1 MKKNTEYTLYVYN
14 HLMKKNKTSKPANT
28 LTDPFANRE
37 AQKYD
42 NPVASR
48 ELILETLETHP
59 IPLTHL
65 QLVDRLHVEGEDQ
78 IEAMRRRLIAM
89 CRDGQLVEDRR
100 GGFMPMSQVPLIR
113 GRVQGHKDGYGFLIK
128 DEGGDDLH
136 LSMKQMRKVFDG
148 DVVTVRLAGADNRG
162 KQEAII
168 VEVQQRN
175 THQLVGRF
183 YTQGDSAYV
192 VPDARRVTQE
202 IMIPGS
208 EMGAAKNGQFVV
220 VDITKQP
227 DTRQLALGRITE
239 VLGDHLAPGMEI
251 DIALRSHEIP
261 FVFPEAVE
269 TQVAAIADEVTEA
282 DKYNRIDLRD
292 LPFVTIDGEDARD
305 FDDAVLAQYNP
316 KTKGWRLYVAIAD
329 VSHYVP
335 VNSPLDVE
343 AQNRGNSV
351 YFPEHVVPMLPE
363 KLSNGLCS
371 LNPHVDRLC
380 MVCEM
385 SISAAGNISGYQFY
399 EGVMHS
405 HARLTYKLVGKILED
420 KDGDEGQVLREQY
433 ANIVPQLDTLYD
445 LYKVLRGARSERGAI
460 EFETTETRIVFNSDR
475 KIEDIVPVTRNDAHK
490 VIEECMLCANVATA
504 RFMEKHQQ
512 PSLYRVH
519 QGPSEQK
526 LENLKQYLNE
536 SGLSLTGGTKP
547 TPKDFLQVMNQIKDR
562 PDAHL
567 IQSMLLRSMSQA
579 VYQPD
584 NEGHFGLAYPAYTHF
599 TSPIRRYPDLLV
611 HRAIR
616 QLIRSES
623 EDASLLKTVRRAEG
637 AKPLAKK
644 EIYPYDM
651 AALLQFGEQC
661 SLTERRAD
669 DATRDVMDFLKC
681 EYMRNHLGEE
691 FEGVISTVTN
701 FGIFVQLSD
710 LYIEGLVHVTNLT
723 SDFYQFDPVRMLLRG
738 ERSGR
743 VLRMGD
749 TVQVVVSRV
758 DLDDRKIDFVM
769 QGADS
774 NGAQGAANPSKRGNR
789 RSGKQGET
797 SGKRSIGTVR
807 KRKPEL
813 KAPEGNSDSDKK
825 DPYAKAKADKKK
837 LMDEAKSAAKKK
849 KPSKRQKLNNAKK
862 NASKKTAKKKK

>member
-1 MKKNTEYTLYVYN
+1 
-14 HLMKKNKTSKPANT
+14 MKKNKPETTSKKLA
-28 LTDPFANRE
+28 DPFAKRE
-37 AQKYD
+37 ADKYD

-48 ELILETLETHP
+48 ELILETLEHHP
-59 IPLTHL
+59 LPLTHM
-65 QLVDRLHVEGEDQ
+65 QLVEDLHVEGEDQ

-100 GGFMPMSQVPLIR
+100 RAYTPMSQVPIVQ

-136 LSMKQMRKVFDG
+136 LSAKQMRKVFDG
-148 DVVTVRLAGADNRG
+148 DRVSVRLAGADNRG
-162 KQEAII
+162 KQEAVI
-168 VEVQQRN
+168 VDVIQRN

-183 YTQGDSAYV
+183 YTQGESAYV
-192 VPDARRVTQE
+192 VPDSRRVTQE
-202 IMIPGS
+202 IMIPGT
-208 EMGAAKNGQFVV
+208 EMNGAKNGQFVV
-220 VDITKQP
+220 VDITHQP
-227 DTRQLALGRITE
+227 DTRQLALGKITE

-269 TQVAAIADEVTEA
+269 QQVAKINAEVEEA
-282 DKYNRIDLRD
+282 DKLHRMDLRQ

-305 FDDAVLAQYNP
+305 FDDAVLAEYNAQ
-316 KTKGWRLYVAIAD
+316 TKGWRLFVAIAD

-335 VNSPLDVE
+335 VNSPLDIE
-343 AQNRGNSV
+343 AQKRGNSV

-385 SISAAGNISGYQFY
+385 DISAAGEITDYKFY

-420 KDGDEGQVLREQY
+420 KNGDEGQVLREQY

-445 LYKVLRGARSERGAI
+445 LYKSLKAARGERSAI
-460 EFETTETRIVFNSDR
+460 EFETVETRIVFNSDR
-475 KIEDIVPVTRNDAHK
+475 KIEDIVPVQRNDAHK

-504 RFMEKHQQ
+504 RFLQQHKQ
-512 PSLYRVH
+512 PSLFRVH

-536 SGLSLTGGTKP
+536 SGITLGGGLKP
-547 TPKDFLQVMNQIKDR
+547 TPKDFLQVMRQIEGR

-584 NEGHFGLAYPAYTHF
+584 NDGHFGLAYPAYTHF
-599 TSPIRRYPDLLV
+599 TSPIRRYPDLMV

-616 QLIRSES
+616 QLVRSDNQDE
-623 EDASLLKTVRRAEG
+623 ALLKTIRRAEG
-637 AKPLAKK
+637 ASVISKK
-644 EIYPYDM
+644 DIYPYDM

-681 EYMRNHLGEE
+681 EYMREHVGET
-691 FEGVISTVTN
+691 FDGVISTVTN
-701 FGIFVQLSD
+701 FGIFVQLDD

-723 SDFYQFDPVRMLLRG
+723 SDFYQFDPVRMVLRG

-743 VLRMGD
+743 VFRMGD
-749 TVQVVVSRV
+749 PVEVIVSRV
-758 DLDDRKIDFVM
+758 DLDDRKIDFEM
-769 QGADS
+769 LGA
-774 NGAQGAANPSKRGNR
+774 GNDGG
-789 RSGKQGET
+789 SGKKGKPR
-797 SGKRSIGTVR
+797 SSKGKRSIGSVR

-813 KAPEGNSDSDKK
+813 TTSDAAHSK

-837 LMDEAKSAAKKK
+837 LMEDAKSEAKKKK

-862 NASKKTAKKKK
+862 KAASKPAKKKK

>member
-1 MKKNTEYTLYVYN
+1 
-14 HLMKKNKTSKPANT
+14 MKKNKPETTSKKLA
-28 LTDPFANRE
+28 DPFAKRE
-37 AQKYD
+37 ADKYD

-48 ELILETLETHP
+48 ELILETLEHHP
-59 IPLTHL
+59 LPLTHM
-65 QLVDRLHVEGEDQ
+65 QLVEDLHVEGEDQ

-100 GGFMPMSQVPLIR
+100 RAYTPMSQVPIVQ

-136 LSMKQMRKVFDG
+136 LSAKQMRKVFDG
-148 DVVTVRLAGADNRG
+148 DRVSVRLAGADNRG
-162 KQEAII
+162 KQEAVI
-168 VEVQQRN
+168 VDVIQRN

-183 YTQGDSAYV
+183 YTQGESAYV
-192 VPDARRVTQE
+192 VPDSRRVTQE
-202 IMIPGS
+202 IMIPGT
-208 EMGAAKNGQFVV
+208 EMNGAKNGQFVV
-220 VDITKQP
+220 VDITHQP
-227 DTRQLALGRITE
+227 DTRQLALGKITE

-269 TQVAAIADEVTEA
+269 QQVAKINAEVEEA
-282 DKYNRIDLRD
+282 DKLHRMDLRQ

-305 FDDAVLAQYNP
+305 FDDAVLAEYNAQ
-316 KTKGWRLYVAIAD
+316 TKGWRLFVAIAD

-335 VNSPLDVE
+335 VNSPLDIE
-343 AQNRGNSV
+343 AQKRGNSV

-385 SISAAGNISGYQFY
+385 DISAAGEITDYKFY

-420 KDGDEGQVLREQY
+420 KNGDEGQVLREQY

-445 LYKVLRGARSERGAI
+445 LYKSLKAARGERGAI
-460 EFETTETRIVFNSDR
+460 EFETVETRIVFNSDR
-475 KIEDIVPVTRNDAHK
+475 KIEDIVPVQRNDAHK

-504 RFMEKHQQ
+504 RFLQQHKQ
-512 PSLYRVH
+512 PSLFRVH

-536 SGLSLTGGTKP
+536 SGITLGGGLKP
-547 TPKDFLQVMNQIKDR
+547 TPKDFLQVMRQIEGR

-584 NEGHFGLAYPAYTHF
+584 NDGHFGLAYPAYTHF
-599 TSPIRRYPDLLV
+599 TSPIRRYPDLMV

-616 QLIRSES
+616 QLVRSDNQDE
-623 EDASLLKTVRRAEG
+623 ALLKTIRRAEG
-637 AKPLAKK
+637 ASVISKK
-644 EIYPYDM
+644 DIYPYDM

-681 EYMRNHLGEE
+681 EYMREHVGET
-691 FEGVISTVTN
+691 FDGVISTVTN
-701 FGIFVQLSD
+701 FGIFVQLDD

-723 SDFYQFDPVRMLLRG
+723 SDFYQFDPVRMVLRG

-743 VLRMGD
+743 VFRMGD
-749 TVQVVVSRV
+749 PVEVIVSRV
-758 DLDDRKIDFVM
+758 DLDDRKIDFEM
-769 QGADS
+769 LGA
-774 NGAQGAANPSKRGNR
+774 GNDGG
-789 RSGKQGET
+789 SGKKGKPR
-797 SGKRSIGTVR
+797 SSKGKRSIGSVR

-813 KAPEGNSDSDKK
+813 TTSDAAHSK

-837 LMDEAKSAAKKK
+837 LMEDAKSEAKKKK

-862 NASKKTAKKKK
+862 KAASKPAKKKK

>member
-1 MKKNTEYTLYVYN
+1 
-14 HLMKKNKTSKPANT
+14 MKKNKPETTSKKLA
-28 LTDPFANRE
+28 DPFAKRE
-37 AQKYD
+37 ADKYD

-48 ELILETLETHP
+48 ELILETLEHHP
-59 IPLTHL
+59 LPLTHM
-65 QLVDRLHVEGEDQ
+65 QLVEHLHVEGEDQ

-100 GGFMPMSQVPLIR
+100 RAYTPMSQVPILQ

-136 LSMKQMRKVFDG
+136 LSAKQMRKVFDG
-148 DVVTVRLAGADNRG
+148 DRVSVRLAGADNRG
-162 KQEAII
+162 KQEAVI
-168 VEVQQRN
+168 VDVIQRN

-183 YTQGDSAYV
+183 YTQGESAYV
-192 VPDARRVTQE
+192 VPDSRRVTQE
-202 IMIPGS
+202 IMIPGT
-208 EMGAAKNGQFVV
+208 EMNGAKNGQFVV
-220 VDITKQP
+220 VDITHQP
-227 DTRQLALGRITE
+227 DTRQLALGKITE

-269 TQVAAIADEVTEA
+269 QQVAKINAEVEEA
-282 DKYNRIDLRD
+282 DKLHRMDLRQ

-305 FDDAVLAQYNP
+305 FDDAVLAEYNAQ
-316 KTKGWRLYVAIAD
+316 TKGWRLFVAIAD

-335 VNSPLDVE
+335 VNSPLDIE
-343 AQNRGNSV
+343 AQKRGNSV

-385 SISAAGNISGYQFY
+385 DISAAGEITDYKFY

-420 KDGDEGQVLREQY
+420 KNGDEGQVLREQY

-445 LYKVLRGARSERGAI
+445 LYKSLKAARGERGAI
-460 EFETTETRIVFNSDR
+460 EFETVETRIVFNSDR
-475 KIEDIVPVTRNDAHK
+475 KIEDIVPVQRNDAHK

-504 RFMEKHQQ
+504 RFLQQHKQ
-512 PSLYRVH
+512 PSLFRVH

-536 SGLSLTGGTKP
+536 SGITLGGGLKP
-547 TPKDFLQVMNQIKDR
+547 TPKDFLQVMRQIEGR

-584 NEGHFGLAYPAYTHF
+584 NDGHFGLAYPAYTHF
-599 TSPIRRYPDLLV
+599 TSPIRRYPDLMV

-616 QLIRSES
+616 QLVRSDNQDE
-623 EDASLLKTVRRAEG
+623 ALLKTIRRAKG
-637 AKPLAKK
+637 ASVISKK
-644 EIYPYDM
+644 DIYPYDM

-681 EYMRNHLGEE
+681 EYMREHVGET
-691 FEGVISTVTN
+691 FDGVISTVTN
-701 FGIFVQLSD
+701 FGIFVQLDD

-723 SDFYQFDPVRMLLRG
+723 SDFYQFDPVRMVLRG

-743 VLRMGD
+743 VFRMGD
-749 TVQVVVSRV
+749 PVEVIVSRV
-758 DLDDRKIDFVM
+758 DLDDRKIDFEM
-769 QGADS
+769 LGA
-774 NGAQGAANPSKRGNR
+774 GNDGG
-789 RSGKQGET
+789 SGKKGKPR
-797 SGKRSIGTVR
+797 SSKGKRSIGSVR

-813 KAPEGNSDSDKK
+813 TTSDAAHSK

-837 LMDEAKSAAKKK
+837 LMEDAKSEAKKKK

-862 NASKKTAKKKK
+862 KAASKPAKKKK

>member
-1 MKKNTEYTLYVYN
+1 
-14 HLMKKNKTSKPANT
+14 MKKNKPETTSKKLA
-28 LTDPFANRE
+28 DPFAKRE
-37 AQKYD
+37 ADKYD

-48 ELILETLETHP
+48 ELILETLEHHP
-59 IPLTHL
+59 LPLTHM
-65 QLVDRLHVEGEDQ
+65 QLVEDLHVEGEDQ

-89 CRDGQLVEDRR
+89 CRDGLLVEDRR
-100 GGFMPMSQVPLIR
+100 RAYTPMSQVPIVQ

-136 LSMKQMRKVFDG
+136 LSAKQMRKVFDG
-148 DVVTVRLAGADNRG
+148 DRVSVRLAGADNRG
-162 KQEAII
+162 KQEAVI
-168 VEVQQRN
+168 VDVIQRN

-183 YTQGDSAYV
+183 YTQGESAYV
-192 VPDARRVTQE
+192 VPDSRRVTQE
-202 IMIPGS
+202 IMIPGT
-208 EMGAAKNGQFVV
+208 EMNGAKNGQFVV
-220 VDITKQP
+220 VDITHQP
-227 DTRQLALGRITE
+227 DTRQLALGKITE

-269 TQVAAIADEVTEA
+269 QQVAKINAEVEEA
-282 DKYNRIDLRD
+282 DKLHRMDLRQ

-305 FDDAVLAQYNP
+305 FDDAVLAEYNAQ
-316 KTKGWRLYVAIAD
+316 TKGWRLFVAIAD

-335 VNSPLDVE
+335 VNSPLDIE
-343 AQNRGNSV
+343 AQKRGNSV

-385 SISAAGNISGYQFY
+385 DISAAGEITDYKFY

-420 KDGDEGQVLREQY
+420 KNGDEGQVLREQY

-445 LYKVLRGARSERGAI
+445 LYKSLKAARGERGAI
-460 EFETTETRIVFNSDR
+460 EFETVETRIVFNSDR
-475 KIEDIVPVTRNDAHK
+475 KIEDIVPVQRNDAHK

-504 RFMEKHQQ
+504 RFLQQHKQ
-512 PSLYRVH
+512 PSLFRVH

-536 SGLSLTGGTKP
+536 SGITLGGGLKP
-547 TPKDFLQVMNQIKDR
+547 TPKDFLQVMRQIEGR

-584 NEGHFGLAYPAYTHF
+584 NDGHFGLAYPAYTHF
-599 TSPIRRYPDLLV
+599 TSPIRRYPDLMV

-616 QLIRSES
+616 QLVRSDNQDE
-623 EDASLLKTVRRAEG
+623 ALLKTIRRAEG
-637 AKPLAKK
+637 ASVISKK
-644 EIYPYDM
+644 DIYPYDM

-681 EYMRNHLGEE
+681 EYMREHVGET
-691 FEGVISTVTN
+691 FDGVISTVTN
-701 FGIFVQLSD
+701 FGIFVQLDD

-723 SDFYQFDPVRMLLRG
+723 SDFYQFDPVRMVLRG

-743 VLRMGD
+743 VFRMGD
-749 TVQVVVSRV
+749 PVEVIVSRV
-758 DLDDRKIDFVM
+758 DLDDRKIDFEM
-769 QGADS
+769 LGA
-774 NGAQGAANPSKRGNR
+774 GNDGG
-789 RSGKQGET
+789 SGKKGKPR
-797 SGKRSIGTVR
+797 SSKGKRSIGSVR

-813 KAPEGNSDSDKK
+813 TTSDAAHSK

-837 LMDEAKSAAKKK
+837 LMEDAKSEAKKKK

-862 NASKKTAKKKK
+862 KAASKPAKKKK

>member
-1 MKKNTEYTLYVYN
+1 
-14 HLMKKNKTSKPANT
+14 MKKNKPETTSKKLA
-28 LTDPFANRE
+28 DPFAKRE
-37 AQKYD
+37 ADKYD

-48 ELILETLETHP
+48 ELILETLEHHP
-59 IPLTHL
+59 LPLTHM
-65 QLVDRLHVEGEDQ
+65 QLVEHLHVEGEDQ

-89 CRDGQLVEDRR
+89 CRDGQLVEDRHR
-100 GGFMPMSQVPLIR
+100 AYTPMSQVPIVQ

-136 LSMKQMRKVFDG
+136 LSAKQMRKVFDG
-148 DVVTVRLAGADNRG
+148 DRVSVRLAGADNRG
-162 KQEAII
+162 KQEAVI
-168 VEVQQRN
+168 VDVIQRN

-183 YTQGDSAYV
+183 YTQGESAYV
-192 VPDARRVTQE
+192 VPDSRRVTQE
-202 IMIPGS
+202 IMIPGT
-208 EMGAAKNGQFVV
+208 EMNGAKNGQFVV
-220 VDITKQP
+220 VDITHQP
-227 DTRQLALGRITE
+227 DTRQLALGKITE

-269 TQVAAIADEVTEA
+269 QQVAKINAEVEEA
-282 DKYNRIDLRD
+282 DKLHRMDLRQ

-305 FDDAVLAQYNP
+305 FDDAVLAEYNAQ
-316 KTKGWRLYVAIAD
+316 TKGWRLFVAIAD

-335 VNSPLDVE
+335 VNSPLDIE
-343 AQNRGNSV
+343 AQKRGNSV

-385 SISAAGNISGYQFY
+385 DISAAGEITDYKFY

-420 KDGDEGQVLREQY
+420 KNGDEGQVLREQY

-445 LYKVLRGARSERGAI
+445 LYKSLKAARGERGAI
-460 EFETTETRIVFNSDR
+460 EFETVETRIVFNSDR
-475 KIEDIVPVTRNDAHK
+475 KIEDIVPVQRNDAHK

-504 RFMEKHQQ
+504 RFLQQHKQ
-512 PSLYRVH
+512 PSLFRVH

-536 SGLSLTGGTKP
+536 SGITLGGGLKP
-547 TPKDFLQVMNQIKDR
+547 TPKDFLQVMRQIEGR

-584 NEGHFGLAYPAYTHF
+584 NDGHFGLAYPAYTHF
-599 TSPIRRYPDLLV
+599 TSPIRRYPDLMV

-616 QLIRSES
+616 QLVRSDNQDE
-623 EDASLLKTVRRAEG
+623 ALLKTIRRAEG
-637 AKPLAKK
+637 ASVISKK
-644 EIYPYDM
+644 DIYPYDM

-681 EYMRNHLGEE
+681 EYMREHVGET
-691 FEGVISTVTN
+691 FDGVISTVTN
-701 FGIFVQLSD
+701 FGIFVQLDD

-723 SDFYQFDPVRMLLRG
+723 SDFYQFDPVRMVLRG

-743 VLRMGD
+743 VFRMGD
-749 TVQVVVSRV
+749 PVEVIVSRV
-758 DLDDRKIDFVM
+758 DLDDRKIDFEM
-769 QGADS
+769 LGA
-774 NGAQGAANPSKRGNR
+774 GNDGG
-789 RSGKQGET
+789 SGKKGKPR
-797 SGKRSIGTVR
+797 SSNGKRSIGSVR

-813 KAPEGNSDSDKK
+813 TTSDGAHSK

-837 LMDEAKSAAKKK
+837 LMEDAKSEAKKKK

-862 NASKKTAKKKK
+862 KAASKPAKKKK

>member
-1 MKKNTEYTLYVYN
+1 MKKTKTTA
-14 HLMKKNKTSKPANT
+14 KSKN
-28 LTDPFANRE
+28 LTDPFAKRE
-37 AQKYD
+37 ADKYD

-48 ELILETLETHP
+48 ELILEYLESHP
-59 IPLTHL
+59 VPLTHL
-65 QLVDRLHVEGEDQ
+65 QLVERLHVEGEDQ
-78 IEAMRRRLIAM
+78 IEALRRRLIAM

-100 GGFMPMSQVPLIR
+100 RAYTPMSQVQLIR

-128 DEGGDDLH
+128 EEGGDDLH
-136 LSMKQMRKVFDG
+136 LSAKQMRKVFDG
-148 DVVTVRLAGADNRG
+148 DVVAVRLAGADNRG

-168 VEVQQRN
+168 VEVIQRN

-183 YTQGDSAYV
+183 YTQGDSGYV
-192 VPDARRVTQE
+192 APDSRRVTQE
-202 IMIPGS
+202 IMIAGND
-208 EMGAAKNGQFVV
+208 MGAAKNGQFVV
-220 VDITKQP
+220 VEITKQP
-227 DTRQLALGRITE
+227 DSRQLALGRITE

-261 FVFPEAVE
+261 FVFPQAVE
-269 TQVAAIADEVTEA
+269 EQVAKIPDEVTDA
-282 DKYNRIDLRD
+282 DKLHRIDLRH

-305 FDDAVLAQYNP
+305 FDDAVLAEYNP

-329 VSHYVP
+329 VSHYVA
-335 VNSPLDVE
+335 VNSPLDKE

-385 SISAAGNISGYQFY
+385 NISAAGNISGYQFY

-420 KDGDEGQVLREQY
+420 KNGEEGQALREQY
-433 ANIVPQLDTLYD
+433 SHVVPQLDTLYD
-445 LYKVLRGARSERGAI
+445 LYKSLRAARSERGAI
-460 EFETTETRIVFNSDR
+460 EFETVETRIIFNAER
-475 KIEDIVPVTRNDAHK
+475 KIEDIVPVHRNDAHK

-504 RFMEKHQQ
+504 RFLEKHKQ
-512 PSLYRVH
+512 PGLYRVH

-536 SGLSLTGGTKP
+536 QGLVLGGGLKP
-547 TPKDFLQVMNQIKDR
+547 TPKDFLHVMNQIEGR

-567 IQSMLLRSMSQA
+567 IQTMLLRSMSQA

-599 TSPIRRYPDLLV
+599 TSPIRRYPDLMV

-616 QLIRSES
+616 QLIRSERDD
-623 EDASLLKTVRRAEG
+623 DALLKTIRRAEG
-637 AKPLAKK
+637 AQPISKSA
-644 EIYPYDM
+644 IYPYDM
-651 AALLQFGEQC
+651 AALLQLGEQA

-681 EYMRNHLGEE
+681 EYMRAHVGEE
-691 FEGVISTVTN
+691 FEGVISSVTN
-701 FGIFVQLSD
+701 FGIFVQLND

-723 SDFYQFDPVRMLLRG
+723 SDFYQFDPVHMILKG
-738 ERSGR
+738 ERTGR
-743 VLRMGD
+743 RFRMGD
-749 TVQVVVSRV
+749 TVQVIVSRV
-758 DLDDRKIDFVM
+758 DLDDRKIDFEM
-769 QGADS
+769 SGA
-774 NGAQGAANPSKRGNR
+774 NAGGVANPKGKRSAPR
-789 RSGKQGET
+789 AS
-797 SGKRSIGTVR
+797 SGKRTIGSVR
-807 KRKPEL
+807 KRKPTLSMPEDSGSAD
-813 KAPEGNSDSDKK
+813 KA

-849 KPSKRQKLNNAKK
+849 KKPSKRQKLNNAKK
-862 NASKKTAKKKK
+862 KASKKTAKKKK

>member
-1 MKKNTEYTLYVYN
+1 
-14 HLMKKNKTSKPANT
+14 MKKNKPAKK
-28 LTDPFANRE
+28 LADPFANRE
-37 AQKYD
+37 AEKYE

-48 ELILETLETHP
+48 ELILETLEAHP

-100 GGFMPMSQVPLIR
+100 GGYMPMSQVPLIR
-113 GRVQGHKDGYGFLIK
+113 GRIQGHKDGYGFLIK

-136 LSMKQMRKVFDG
+136 LSFKQMRKVFDG

-202 IMIPGS
+202 IMIPGAQ
-208 EMGAAKNGQFVV
+208 MGAAKNGQFVV

-227 DTRQLALGRITE
+227 DTRQLALGKVTE

-269 TQVAAIADEVTEA
+269 TQVAAIPDEVTEA
-282 DKYNRIDLRD
+282 DKFHRIDLRD

-385 SISAAGNISGYQFY
+385 TISAAGNISGYQFY

-420 KDGDEGQVLREQY
+420 KDGDEGQILREQY
-433 ANIVPQLDTLYD
+433 ADIVPQLDTLYD
-445 LYKVLRGARSERGAI
+445 LYKSLRSARSERGAI
-460 EFETTETRIVFNSDR
+460 EFETTETRIVFNADR
-475 KIEDIVPVTRNDAHK
+475 KIEDIVPVQRNDAHK

-504 RFMEKHQQ
+504 RFLEKHNQ

-536 SGLSLTGGTKP
+536 SGLALTGGTKP
-547 TPKDFLQVMNQIKDR
+547 TPKDFLQVMRQIEGR

-599 TSPIRRYPDLLV
+599 TSPIRRYPDLMV

-623 EDASLLKTVRRAEG
+623 EEAALLKTIRRSEG

-644 EIYPYDM
+644 DIYPYDM
-651 AALLQFGEQC
+651 AALLQLGEQC

-681 EYMRNHLGEE
+681 EYMRGHLGET
-691 FEGVISTVTN
+691 FDGVVSTVTN
-701 FGIFVQLSD
+701 FGVFVQLSD
-710 LYIEGLVHVTNLT
+710 LYIEGLIHVTNLT

-743 VLRMGD
+743 IFRMGD
-749 TVQVVVSRV
+749 EVRVVVSRV

-769 QGADS
+769 EGMEESKPA
-774 NGAQGAANPSKRGNR
+774 PKKRGGR
-789 RSGKQGET
+789 GGKKGASTPYES
-797 SGKRSIGTVR
+797 SGKRTIGTVR

-813 KAPEGNSDSDKK
+813 KSPADTAGDSSN

-837 LMDEAKSAAKKK
+837 LMDEAKNAAKKKK

-862 NASKKTAKKKK
+862 KSSKKTAKKKK

>member
-1 MKKNTEYTLYVYN
+1 
-14 HLMKKNKTSKPANT
+14 MKKNKPETTSKKLA
-28 LTDPFANRE
+28 DPFAKRE
-37 AQKYD
+37 ADKYD

-48 ELILETLETHP
+48 ELILETLEHHP
-59 IPLTHL
+59 LPLTHM
-65 QLVDRLHVEGEDQ
+65 QLVEHLHVEGEDQ

-100 GGFMPMSQVPLIR
+100 RAYTPMSQVPIVQ

-136 LSMKQMRKVFDG
+136 LSAKQMRKVFDG
-148 DVVTVRLAGADNRG
+148 DRVSVRLAGADNRG
-162 KQEAII
+162 KQEAVI
-168 VEVQQRN
+168 VDVIQRN

-183 YTQGDSAYV
+183 YTQGESAYV
-192 VPDARRVTQE
+192 VPDSRRVTQE
-202 IMIPGS
+202 IMIPGT
-208 EMGAAKNGQFVV
+208 EMNGAKNGQFVV
-220 VDITKQP
+220 VDITHQP
-227 DTRQLALGRITE
+227 DTRQLALGKITE

-269 TQVAAIADEVTEA
+269 QQVAKINAEVEEA
-282 DKYNRIDLRD
+282 DKLHRMDLRQ

-305 FDDAVLAQYNP
+305 FDDAVLAEYNAQ
-316 KTKGWRLYVAIAD
+316 TKGWRLFVAIAD

-335 VNSPLDVE
+335 VNSPLDIE
-343 AQNRGNSV
+343 AQKRGNSV

-385 SISAAGNISGYQFY
+385 DISAAGEITDYKFY

-420 KDGDEGQVLREQY
+420 KNGDEGQVLREQY

-445 LYKVLRGARSERGAI
+445 LYKSLKAARGERGAI
-460 EFETTETRIVFNSDR
+460 EFETVETRIVFNSDR
-475 KIEDIVPVTRNDAHK
+475 KIEDIVPVQRNDAHK

-504 RFMEKHQQ
+504 RFLQQHKQ
-512 PSLYRVH
+512 PSLFRVH

-536 SGLSLTGGTKP
+536 SGITLGGGLKP
-547 TPKDFLQVMNQIKDR
+547 TPKDFLQVMRQIEGR

-584 NEGHFGLAYPAYTHF
+584 NDGHFGLAYPAYTHF
-599 TSPIRRYPDLLV
+599 TSPIRRYPDLMV

-616 QLIRSES
+616 QLVRSDNQDE
-623 EDASLLKTVRRAEG
+623 ALLKTIRRAEG
-637 AKPLAKK
+637 ASVISKK
-644 EIYPYDM
+644 DIYPYDM

-681 EYMRNHLGEE
+681 EYMREHVGET
-691 FEGVISTVTN
+691 FDGVISTVTN
-701 FGIFVQLSD
+701 FGIFVQLDD

-723 SDFYQFDPVRMLLRG
+723 SDFYQFDPVRMVLRG

-743 VLRMGD
+743 VFRMGD
-749 TVQVVVSRV
+749 PVEVIVSRV
-758 DLDDRKIDFVM
+758 DLDDRKIDFEM
-769 QGADS
+769 LGA
-774 NGAQGAANPSKRGNR
+774 GNDGG
-789 RSGKQGET
+789 SGKKGKPR
-797 SGKRSIGTVR
+797 SSKGKRSIGSVR

-813 KAPEGNSDSDKK
+813 TTSDAAHSK

-837 LMDEAKSAAKKK
+837 LMEDAKSEAKKKK

-862 NASKKTAKKKK
+862 KAASKPAKKKK